1 MLRNV
6 LIEQTLVLRF
16 NTTDHKT
23 AKVESRKGA
32 VACCCEVRDTISSY
46 RMSGL
51 DARVQVQDAVEFY
64 GEMDG
69 KMEGKMVASAEVEA
83 LVVRLPC

>member
-1 MLRNV
+1 MEHCFLRNV
-6 LIEQTLVLRF
+6 LIEQTLVLTF
-16 NTTDHKT
+16 NTTDDKT
-23 AKVESRKGA
+23 ADVESRKGA
-32 VACCCEVRDTISSY
+32 VASCCEIRDTISSY

-64 GEMDG
+64 GEM
-69 KMEGKMVASAEVEA
+69 VASAEIEA